1 MNANIKYQVIKV
13 NENNEVINRYGIN
26 EIYNCRN
33 KREVKKILK
42 TSNFGAFANNYYK
55 TVNVKT
61 NKLVKRFTDK
71 RIFINNMLTP
81 SFEYLEVR

>member
-33 KREVKKILK
+33 KREVKKDFK
-42 TSNFGAFANNYYK
+42 NFKFWC
-55 TVNVKT
+55 
-61 NKLVKRFTDK
+61 
-71 RIFINNMLTP
+71 IC
-81 SFEYLEVR
+81 

>member
-61 NKLVKRFTDK
+61 NKLVRSLSDK
-71 RIFINNMLTP
+71 RIFINGMLATE
-81 SFEYLEVR
+81 F